1 MIELNFRRAELED
14 KEIISGYL
22 TKYPS
27 RSCERTFVNVYL
39 WSRKYPVT
47 WAIVEQTLVFK
58 SEDSEHLAFTFPAG
72 EDEDVKKTLKILKDY
87 SEECGKPFILYGV
100 VPEFFEKLEA
110 WYPGRFDV
118 TYDRDLADYV
128 YEAEKLA
135 TLSGKKLHAK
145 RNHINKFKSMY
156 EGCWSYEI
164 MGQENLED
172 CFQMA
177 LRWRTEND
185 CENNCEK
192 RAEMCVTMNALR
204 LFQELEL
211 VGGVLR
217 LDGEVIAFTIGE
229 PVSEDT
235 FVVHIEK
242 AFAEIQGAYPMI
254 NQQFVEHECM
264 KYKYVN
270 REEDTG
276 AEGLRKAKLSY
287 RPVFLVEKGTVTE
300 KER

>member
-1 MIELNFRRAELED
+1 MIEWNFKRAELED
-14 KEIISGYL
+14 KEIISDYL
-22 TKYPS
+22 TRYPS

-58 SEDSEHLAFTFPAG
+58 SEDQEHLAFAFPAG
-72 EDEDVKKTLKILKDY
+72 EDEDVKRTLEILKQY
-87 SEECGKPFILYGV
+87 SEERGKPFVMYGV
-100 VPEFFEKLEA
+100 TPEFYEKLEA

-118 TYDRDLADYV
+118 TYDRDGADYV
-128 YEAEKLA
+128 YEAEKLE

-156 EGCWSYEI
+156 EGRWSYET
-164 MGQENLED
+164 MGEENLED

-192 RAEMCVTMNALR
+192 RAEMCVTMNSLR
-204 LFQELEL
+204 LFRELDL